1 MTGGADLNIEIPMKI
16 LSDEKGYLDRQC
28 PNENCLFEFKV
39 NMQDWE
45 DKVSDEEVHCPL
57 CGQIAPSDSWYTYE
71 QLDAMQEIATNWAR
85 NYMLGEIDKMFG
97 SLARSTRNNK
107 YIKITYKRNRPV
119 TFVNN
124 PIGAKEEW
132 TLDITCEKCGTRYSV
147 IGSAYFCPCCG
158 YNSASNVFDNSMD
171 TITKMIQSLDDMK
184 ATLTAQFGRDTAET
198 MCRSM
203 LENSFG
209 QVVSAFQKFAQCK
222 FKELSGVEKR
232 VNDFQMVDKG
242 SKYFRDETG
251 SGYEAFLSPNEIDSM
266 KLYFQRR
273 HIIEHNTGIVD
284 QQYIDKTGD
293 TDYSVGQRIVV
304 KTSEALE
311 LIAIIK
317 KLASG
322 LITLT

>member
-1 MTGGADLNIEIPMKI
+1 MNVEIPMEI

-45 DKVSDEEVHCPL
+45 DKVSDDEVHCPL
-57 CGQIAPSDSWYTYE
+57 CGQIASSDSWYTYE
-71 QLDAMQEIATNWAR
+71 QLDAMQEIAADWAR

-97 SLARSTRNNK
+97 NLARSTRNNK
-107 YIKITYKRNRPV
+107 YIKITYKKNRPV

-124 PIGAKEEW
+124 PIGAKVEW
-132 TLDITCEKCGTRYSV
+132 NLDITCEKCGTRYSV

-158 YNSASNVFDNSMD
+158 YNSASNVFDNSMN
-171 TITKMIQSLDDMK
+171 TITKMVQSLDEMK
-184 ATLTAQFGRDTAET
+184 ATLTDQFDMDTAEA

-222 FKELSGVEKR
+222 FKEVSGIEKR

-242 SKYFRDETG
+242 SQYFRNETG
-251 SGYEAFLSPNEIDSM
+251 SGYEAFLSSDELIRM

-284 QQYIDKTGD
+284 QKYIDNSGD
-293 TDYSVGQRIVV
+293 NDYSVGQRIVV
-304 KTSEALE
+304 KTSEALD
-311 LIAIIK
+311 LITIIK
-317 KLASG
+317 KLSSG
-322 LITLT
+322 ICALI

>member
-1 MTGGADLNIEIPMKI
+1 MNIEIPMKI

-45 DKVSDEEVHCPL
+45 DKVSDDEVYCPL
-57 CGQIAPSDSWYTYE
+57 CGHVAPAESWYTYE
-71 QLDAMQEIATNWAR
+71 QIDAMQEIAA
-85 NYMLGEIDKMFG
+85 NYAMNLISGKIDKMF
-97 SLARSTRNNK
+97 SNLAQSTRNNK
-107 YIKITYKRNRPV
+107 YVQITYKRNRPV

-132 TLDITCEKCGTRYSV
+132 ALDITCEKCGTRYSV

-158 YNSASNVFDNSMD
+158 YNSASNVFDNSME
-171 TITKMIQSLDDMK
+171 TITKMVQSLDEMK

-209 QVVSAFQKFAQCK
+209 QVVSAFQKFAQCR
-222 FKELSGVEKR
+222 FKEISSVEKR
-232 VNDFQMVDKG
+232 VNDFQRVDTG
-242 SKYFRDETG
+242 SQYFRDETG
-251 SGYEAFLSPNEIDSM
+251 NGYDAFLSPDEIDRM

-284 QQYIDKTGD
+284 QQYIDKSGD

-304 KTSEALE
+304 KTSEALD
-311 LIAIIK
+311 LTAIIK

-322 LITLT
+322 LLTLT

>member
-1 MTGGADLNIEIPMKI
+1 MNVEIPMEI
-16 LSDEKGYLDRQC
+16 HSDEKGYLDRKC

-45 DKVSDEEVHCPL
+45 DKVSDDEVHCPL

-85 NYMLGEIDKMFG
+85 NYTLGEIDKMFG

-132 TLDITCEKCGTRYSV
+132 NLDITCEKCGTRYSV

-158 YNSASNVFDNSMD
+158 YNSASNVFDNSMN
-171 TITKMIQSLDDMK
+171 TITKMVQSLDEMK
-184 ATLTAQFGRDTAET
+184 ATLTDQFDMDTAEA

-222 FKELSGVEKR
+222 FKEISGIEKR

-242 SKYFRDETG
+242 SQYFRNETG
-251 SGYEAFLSPNEIDSM
+251 SGYEAFLSSDELIRM

-284 QQYIDKTGD
+284 QKYIDNSGD
-293 TDYSVGQRIVV
+293 NDYSVGQRIVV
-304 KTSEALE
+304 KTCEALD
-311 LIAIIK
+311 LITIIK
-317 KLASG
+317 KLSSG
-322 LITLT
+322 ICTLI

>member
-1 MTGGADLNIEIPMKI
+1 MNIEIPMKI

-39 NMQDWE
+39 NLQDWE
-45 DKVSDEEVHCPL
+45 DKVSNDEVHCPF
-57 CGQIAPSDSWYTYE
+57 CGHVAPSESWYTFE
-71 QLDAMQEIATNWAR
+71 QIDAMQEIAADYAEC
-85 NYMLGEIDKMFG
+85 YMLEELDKMLSDFAH
-97 SLARSTRNNK
+97 SMSNDE
-107 YIKITYKRNRPV
+107 YVKITYKRNHPV

-132 TLDITCEKCGTRYSV
+132 NLDITCEKCGTRYSV
-147 IGSAYFCPCCG
+147 IGSAFFCPCCG

-171 TITKMIQSLDDMK
+171 TITKMVRSLDEMK
-184 ATLTAQFGRDTAET
+184 AMLTAQFDVDTAEK

-209 QVVSAFQKFAQCK
+209 QVVSAFQKFAQCR
-222 FKELSGVEKR
+222 FKEISGIEKR

-251 SGYEAFLSPNEIDSM
+251 SGYEVFLSSDEIDRM
-266 KLYFQRR
+266 KMYFQRR
-273 HIIEHNTGIVD
+273 HIIEHNSGIVD
-284 QQYIDKTGD
+284 QQYIDKSGD

-304 KTSEALE
+304 KVTEALD
-311 LIAIIK
+311 LINIIK
-317 KLASG
+317 KLSSG
-322 LITLT
+322 ILKLA

>member
-1 MTGGADLNIEIPMKI
+1 
-16 LSDEKGYLDRQC
+16 
-28 PNENCLFEFKV
+28 
-39 NMQDWE
+39 
-45 DKVSDEEVHCPL
+45 
-57 CGQIAPSDSWYTYE
+57 
-71 QLDAMQEIATNWAR
+71 
-85 NYMLGEIDKMFG
+85 
-97 SLARSTRNNK
+97 
-107 YIKITYKRNRPV
+107 
-119 TFVNN
+119 
-124 PIGAKEEW
+124 
-132 TLDITCEKCGTRYSV
+132 
-147 IGSAYFCPCCG
+147 
-158 YNSASNVFDNSMD
+158 
-171 TITKMIQSLDDMK
+171 MIQSLDDMK

>member
-1 MTGGADLNIEIPMKI
+1 MNIEIPMKI

-28 PNENCLFEFKV
+28 HNENCLFEFKV
-39 NMQDWE
+39 NMQDWG
-45 DKVSDEEVHCPL
+45 DKLSDDEVHCPL
-57 CGQIAPSDSWYTYE
+57 CGHVDSSDHWYTDE
-71 QLDAMQEIATNWAR
+71 QEEAIQEIATDYAQC
-85 NYMLGEIDKMFG
+85 YMLGELDKMF
-97 SLARSTRNNK
+97 SNFARSMRNNK
-107 YIKITYKRNRPV
+107 YIKVTYKRDNPV

-132 TLDITCEKCGTRYSV
+132 NLDITCEKCGTRYSV
-147 IGSAYFCPCCG
+147 IGSAFFCPCCG
-158 YNSASNVFDNSMD
+158 FNSASKVFDTSMD
-171 TITKMIQSLDDMK
+171 TITKMVQSLDDMK
-184 ATLTAQFGRDTAET
+184 SSLIAQFDMDTAET

-209 QVVSAFQKFAQCK
+209 QVVSAFQKFAQCR
-222 FKELSGVEKR
+222 FKEISGVEKR

-242 SKYFRDETG
+242 SQYFRDETG

>member
-1 MTGGADLNIEIPMKI
+1 MSTEIPMKI

-39 NMQDWE
+39 NLQDWE
-45 DKVSDEEVHCPL
+45 DKVSDDEVHCPL
-57 CGQIAPSDSWYTYE
+57 CGHVDSSENWYTFE
-71 QLDAMQEIATNWAR
+71 QIDAIQAIAADYAR
-85 NYMLGEIDKMFG
+85 CYVQKELDKMF
-97 SLARSTRNNK
+97 SNFARSMRNNK
-107 YIKITYKRNRPV
+107 YIKITYKQDTPV
-119 TFVNN
+119 TFINN

-132 TLDITCEKCGTRYSV
+132 NLDIICDKCGTRYSV

-171 TITKMIQSLDDMK
+171 MITKMVQSLDEMK
-184 ATLTAQFGRDTAET
+184 TTLTAQFDMDTAET

-209 QVVSAFQKFAQCK
+209 QVVSAFQKFAQCRY
-222 FKELSGVEKR
+222 KEISGVEKR

-242 SKYFRDETG
+242 SQYFRDETG
-251 SGYEAFLSPNEIDSM
+251 SGYEAFLSSDEIDRI

-284 QQYIDKTGD
+284 QQYIDKSGD
-293 TDYSVGQRIVV
+293 TDYSVGQRVVV
-304 KTSEALE
+304 KTSEALD
-311 LIAIIK
+311 LIKIIK
-317 KLASG
+317 KLSSG
-322 LITLT
+322 LLTLT

>member
-1 MTGGADLNIEIPMKI
+1 MNIEIPMKI

-28 PNENCLFEFKV
+28 HNENCLFDFKV
-39 NMQDWE
+39 NLHDWE
-45 DKVSDEEVHCPL
+45 DKLSDDKAYCPM
-57 CGQIAPSDSWYTYE
+57 CGNVDSLDNWYTDE
-71 QLDAMQEIATNWAR
+71 QEEAIQEIAADYVR
-85 NYMLGEIDKMFG
+85 CYMLGELDKMF
-97 SLARSTRNNK
+97 SNFARSMRNNK
-107 YIKITYKRNRPV
+107 YVKVTYKRDTPV

-132 TLDITCEKCGTRYSV
+132 NLDITCDKCGTRYSV

-171 TITKMIQSLDDMK
+171 TITKMVQSLDEMK
-184 ATLTAQFGRDTAET
+184 TTLTAQFDMDTAET

-209 QVVSAFQKFAQCK
+209 QVVSAFQKFAQCRY
-222 FKELSGVEKR
+222 KEISGVEKR

-242 SKYFRDETG
+242 SQYFRDETG
-251 SGYEAFLSPNEIDSM
+251 SGYEAFLSADEIDRM

-284 QQYIDKTGD
+284 QQYIDKSGD
-293 TDYSVGQRIVV
+293 TDYSVGQRVVV
-304 KTSEALE
+304 KTSEALD
-311 LIAIIK
+311 LITIIK
-317 KLASG
+317 KLSSG
-322 LITLT
+322 LLTLT

>member
-1 MTGGADLNIEIPMKI
+1 MNIEIPMKI
-16 LSDEKGYLDRQC
+16 LSDAKGYLDRQC

-45 DKVSDEEVHCPL
+45 DKVSDDEVHCPL
-57 CGQIAPSDSWYTYE
+57 CGHVDSSDHWYTDE
-71 QLDAMQEIATNWAR
+71 QEEAIQEIATDYVR
-85 NYMLGEIDKMFG
+85 CYMLGELDKMF
-97 SLARSTRNNK
+97 SNFARSMRNNK
-107 YIKITYKRNRPV
+107 YIKVTYKRDNPV

-132 TLDITCEKCGTRYSV
+132 NLDITCEKCGTRYSV
-147 IGSAYFCPCCG
+147 IGSAFFCPCCG
-158 YNSASNVFDNSMD
+158 FNSASKVFDTSMD
-171 TITKMIQSLDDMK
+171 TITKMVQSLDEMK
-184 ATLTAQFGRDTAET
+184 ASLTEQFDMDTAET

-209 QVVSAFQKFAQCK
+209 QVVSAFQKFAQCR

-232 VNDFQMVDKG
+232 VNDFQMVDRG
-242 SKYFRDETG
+242 SKYFFDETG
-251 SGYEAFLSPNEIDSM
+251 SSYETFLSSDEINRM

-284 QQYIDKTGD
+284 QQYIDKSSD

-304 KTSEALE
+304 KIDEALD
-311 LIAIIK
+311 LINIIK
-317 KLASG
+317 KLSSG
-322 LITLT
+322 LLTLT

>member
-1 MTGGADLNIEIPMKI
+1 MNIEIPMKI

>member
-1 MTGGADLNIEIPMKI
+1 MNIEIPMKI

-28 PNENCLFEFKV
+28 PNENCSFEFKV